1 MDSIK
6 QAVELARA
14 AEDAPGQ
21 TTRPS
26 PGLSEDHRL
35 NPHDAH
41 IRDVHLNAAHL
52 ERSRIVA
59 HGASAQ
65 HGRYYDMLRTQVL
78 QEMDKKSWQFLAV
91 TSPTAACGKTVTAC
105 NLAMSIARL
114 PERSVLLVDLDLR
127 KPMVANYLGIEDTGG
142 VLSVLEGRATLSS
155 AVLQASI
162 GPNSFMVLPG
172 TVSTAGS
179 SEWMASQTMG
189 TLLQTIKREFRS
201 RIVIFDLPPILLGDD
216 VISILP
222 RMDATLLVAGCRQH
236 VRFRHQ
242 GMPEA
247 SAANSGCPSGRE
259 QGDGNRRFLLRLLLI
274 FSVRAAILPARRPQF
289 LMPAR
294 STWRCRGFRFFR
306 YQAGFAIARFFG
318 S

>member
-14 AEDAPGQ
+14 AENAPGHI
-21 TTRPS
+21 TRPS
-26 PGLSEDHRL
+26 PDLSEGHRF
-35 NPHDAH
+35 NPYDGHV
-41 IRDVHLNAAHL
+41 RDVHLNLAHL

-59 HGASAQ
+59 HGPSAQ
-65 HGRYYDMLRTQVL
+65 HGHYYDMLRTQVL

-91 TSPTAACGKTVTAC
+91 SSPTAACGKTVTAC
-105 NLAMSIARL
+105 NLAISIARL

-127 KPMVANYLGIEDTGG
+127 KPMVANYLGIEDGGG

-155 AVLQASI
+155 AVLRANVGPNI

-172 TVSTAGS
+172 TVPTAGS

-201 RIVIFDLPPILLGDD
+201 SIVIFDLPPILLGDD

-222 RMDATLLVAGCRQH
+222 RIDAALLVAAVGSTSISDVKECQRH
-236 VRFRHQ
+236 LRWTPVVRVVVNK
-242 GMPEA
+242 GTEA
-247 SAANSGCPSGRE
+247 
-259 QGDGNRRFLLRLLLI
+259 
-274 FSVRAAILPARRPQF
+274 
-289 LMPAR
+289 
-294 STWRCRGFRFFR
+294 
-306 YQAGFAIARFFG
+306 AG
-318 S
+318 SYYSYY

>member
-14 AEDAPGQ
+14 AEVAPGHAA
-21 TTRPS
+21 RPS
-26 PGLSEDHRL
+26 PGLPQGSRSGL
-35 NPHDAH
+35 PNAQ
-41 IRDVHLNAAHL
+41 IRDVRLNTAHL
-52 ERSRIVA
+52 EKSRIVA
-59 HGASAQ
+59 HGPSSE

-127 KPMVANYLGIEDTGG
+127 KPMVANYLGVEGTGG
-142 VLSVLEGRATLSS
+142 VLSVLKGREALSS

-162 GPNSFMVLPG
+162 GPTSFMILPG
-172 TVSTAGS
+172 TVSTSGS

-189 TLLQTIKREFRS
+189 TLLQSIKREFRS
-201 RIVIFDLPPILLGDD
+201 CIVIFDLPPMLMGDD

-222 RMDATLLVAGCRQH
+222 RMDAALLVAAVGSTSVSDIKECQKHLQRTPV
-236 VRFRHQ
+236 VRVVVNKAT
-242 GMPEA
+242 E
-247 SAANSGCPSGRE
+247 
-259 QGDGNRRFLLRLLLI
+259 
-274 FSVRAAILPARRPQF
+274 
-289 LMPAR
+289 
-294 STWRCRGFRFFR
+294 T
-306 YQAGFAIARFFG
+306 AGSYYG
-318 S
+318 YY

>member
-1 MDSIK
+1 VDSIK

-14 AEDAPGQ
+14 AEVAPGHA
-21 TTRPS
+21 RLS
-26 PGLSEDHRL
+26 PGLPNDSRSGL
-35 NPHDAH
+35 PNAL
-41 IRDVHLNAAHL
+41 IRDVRLDAAHL
-52 ERSRIVA
+52 EKSRIVA
-59 HGASAQ
+59 HGPSSE

-127 KPMVANYLGIEDTGG
+127 KPMVGNYLGVEGTGG
-142 VLSVLEGRATLSS
+142 VLSVLEGRANLTA

-172 TVSTAGS
+172 TVPTSGS

-201 RIVIFDLPPILLGDD
+201 RIVIFDLPPLLLGDD

-222 RMDATLLVAGCRQH
+222 RMDAALLVAGIGSTSVSDIKECQKHLQRTPV
-236 VRFRHQ
+236 VRVVVNKST
-242 GMPEA
+242 EA
-247 SAANSGCPSGRE
+247 
-259 QGDGNRRFLLRLLLI
+259 
-274 FSVRAAILPARRPQF
+274 
-289 LMPAR
+289 
-294 STWRCRGFRFFR
+294 
-306 YQAGFAIARFFG
+306 AGSYYG
-318 S
+318 YY